1 MKNKSFIGPVDKF
14 TTLKQKKRA
23 AKRPKYRA
31 MPKAPK
37 MSASL
42 DVWDRYAKKV
52 DEVFKE
58 NLKRKNAYERKRKAY
73 EDAKKQREHIK
84 ESAKA
89 KIARIKG

>member
-1 MKNKSFIGPVDKF
+1 MKKKSFVGPVDKY

-42 DVWDRYAKKV
+42 DVWERYAKKV

-58 NLKRKNAYERKRKAY
+58 NLKRKNEYDRKRKAY
-73 EDAKKQREHIK
+73 EDAKKARERIK
-84 ESAKA
+84 ATAQA